1 MAKSEKDTIFMQNIM
16 ILSQAVLHKQF
27 SRYFVNNVVLLY
39 NMAKSEKDT
48 IFMQNIMIL
57 SQAVLQIFCLQGP
70 LYSLNA

>member
-1 MAKSEKDTIFMQNIM
+1 
-16 ILSQAVLHKQF
+16 
-27 SRYFVNNVVLLY
+27 
-39 NMAKSEKDT
+39 MAKSEKDT